1 MYAILQKAHR
11 HTLKPQR
18 LTAVLLS
25 PPRLVLRYAQT
36 LKDHLVKSKLK
47 AAFEKHI
54 VSLYGRKNCEI
65 CYVLHQGDT
74 FESSNIGKQYKIN
87 FSFGCNSINVLYLL
101 TCKICEKQHVGT
113 KLTSRFILFKSNINL
128 CGKAQRGFVQEPL
141 IEHFFSNKYNGS
153 HKDIKVHIIDDCDPN
168 NPERREDFWI
178 YHLDT
183 ITFTR
188 VHYKKIGIVTLIT
201 V

>member
-25 PPRLVLRYAQT
+25 PPRLVLRSAKT
-36 LKDHLVKSKLK
+36 LKDHLVRSKLK
-47 AAFEKHI
+47 AAYEKHI

-87 FSFGCNSINVLYLL
+87 FSFDCNSINVLYLI
-101 TCKICEKQHVGT
+101 TCKIC
-113 KLTSRFILFKSNINL
+113 
-128 CGKAQRGFVQEPL
+128 
-141 IEHFFSNKYNGS
+141 
-153 HKDIKVHIIDDCDPN
+153 
-168 NPERREDFWI
+168 
-178 YHLDT
+178 
-183 ITFTR
+183 
-188 VHYKKIGIVTLIT
+188 
-201 V
+201 